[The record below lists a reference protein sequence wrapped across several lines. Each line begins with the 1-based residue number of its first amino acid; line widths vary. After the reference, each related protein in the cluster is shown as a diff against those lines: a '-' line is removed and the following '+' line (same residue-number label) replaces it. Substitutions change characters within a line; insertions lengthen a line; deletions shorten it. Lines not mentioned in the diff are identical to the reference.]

1 MSDQNK
7 KTVYNIKADKIADPS
22 VPTRQEVRNANT
34 PFVWAGYDNLY
45 PDFIRELF
53 QKSAFNRTCLISKS
67 IAVTGNGLKTVDPNE
82 EPKLE
87 QINPDESWND
97 VFEKVVLDYEI
108 YGAFALNVVWSRD
121 GSKIAAIY
129 HMDVSKIRS
138 GYIDPLT
145 DRVEW
150 YYYSHDWAKY
160 KKSEYKPK
168 QIKSFNPN
176 DAEEYPSQLLYYWDY
191 YPGNSYYGT
200 PSYSGALT
208 AISADVEIDTFH
220 LSNLKN
226 GLAPSLWIEMVGDPG
241 PESRQQVYSEIVSS
255 FSGTESAGRM
265 MLSWANGAEEK
276 TTITPITAANDD
288 YYLALQERL
297 ITTIMSGHRI
307 VNPKMLGVFES
318 SSGVQI
324 GGKDQILDSYQLFT
338 QQVVVPDTKSLLK
351 PFNKLFKLFGGI
363 GDLIVEP
370 IKLFPEVI
378 GGDVKEG
385 GTDVQVVEEM
395 A

>member
-7 KTVYNIKADKIADPS
+7 KVFNIKADKIQDPS
-22 VPTRQEVRNANT
+22 VPTRQEIRNSNT
-34 PFVWAGYDNLY
+34 PFCWYGYDNLY
-45 PDFIRELF
+45 PDFIKELF
-53 QKSAFNRTCLISKS
+53 QKSAFNRTCLISKA

-82 EPKLE
+82 EVKLE
-87 QINPDESWND
+87 QINPDESWNE

-108 YGAFALNVVWSRD
+108 YGAFSLQIVWDRL
-121 GSKIAAIY
+121 GENIAAIY
-129 HMDVSKIRS
+129 HIDVSKIRS
-138 GYIDPLT
+138 GYVDPVT

-150 YYYSHDWAKY
+150 YYVSSDWSRY
-160 KKSEYKPK
+160 KKAEYKPRAY
-168 QIKSFNPN
+168 KSFSPK
-176 DAEEYPSQLLYYWDY
+176 DAEEYPSQILYYWDY

-200 PSYSGALT
+200 PSYSGSLT
-208 AISADVEIDTFH
+208 AISSDVEIDTFH

-241 PESRQQVYSEIVSS
+241 PEGRQQIYSEIASS
-255 FSGTESAGRM
+255 FSGSESAGKF
-265 MLSWANGAEEK
+265 MLSWANGTEEK

-324 GGKDQILDSYQLFT
+324 GGRDQIMDSYQLFT
-338 QQVVVPDTKSLLK
+338 QQVIIPDTKALLK
-351 PFNKLFKLFGGI
+351 PLNKLFKLFGGI
-363 GDLIVEP
+363 GDLYVEP

-378 GGDVKEG
+378 GGDVKDG
-385 GTDVQVVEEM
+385 GTDTQVVEEM